1 MQSLKVGPPKVANE
15 ISMGVPTLRYVH
27 LNGRYGSVCFA
38 LRFRPRAS
46 TCPLLFFFSFRRKK
60 KCIRYIQGEGSCAS
74 PPSSDGSLLESPPSS
89 PFMVSP
95 SPSSKESKAQT
106 EQMQPLSL
114 TMKPPPLLSSS
125 QHQHLS
131 MASASTFSS
140 VGQLRDGQN
149 VRLGTQRLLG
159 PLRRVFVPT
168 HRLRLLQAHIGVSFP
183 LSATQLC
190 HDATPFARNQVDRLA
205 SLFFKPAF
213 SLSVCLFVCRT
224 SCLFILRSDSLVFF
238 CAIWLWKFR

>member
-15 ISMGVPTLRYVH
+15 ISMGVLTLRYVH

-46 TCPLLFFFSFRRKK
+46 TCPLLFVFSFRRKK

-131 MASASTFSS
+131 MAPPPPLARLDNSGTGKTSGSAHNGSLDLSDVSSSRPTGSASSRPTLACHSHSLLPSS
-140 VGQLRDGQN
+140 AT
-149 VRLGTQRLLG
+149 TQ
-159 PLRRVFVPT
+159 
-168 HRLRLLQAHIGVSFP
+168 P
-183 LSATQLC
+183 LS
-190 HDATPFARNQVDRLA
+190 
-205 SLFFKPAF
+205 
-213 SLSVCLFVCRT
+213 
-224 SCLFILRSDSLVFF
+224 LVTKS
-238 CAIWLWKFR
+238 ID

>member
-114 TMKPPPLLSSS
+114 TMKPPPPALVVPTPTPL
-125 QHQHLS
+125 HG
-131 MASASTFSS
+131 SASTFSS

-149 VRLGTQRLLG
+149 VQLGTQRLLG

-205 SLFFKPAF
+205 SLFF
-213 SLSVCLFVCRT
+213 
-224 SCLFILRSDSLVFF
+224 
-238 CAIWLWKFR
+238 